1 MGAKTYVLVLR
12 QFPQEGT
19 EVEVRCG
26 HWPQV
31 GEEVPRSREEEED
44 GPDTCS
50 LRAAW
55 RHVRGWRFQPV
66 VTFREARVRLQV
78 VRRVGRAWIPFQEV
92 DSQQLNSN
100 GGVARGKHGL
110 CAWTGGQVLGH
121 MGKQELSYN
130 SVTKTSIQQT
140 SWKHL
145 PLSSFNLCQVIKM
158 QWEGR
163 KRRYLGEYLK
173 AHWGFTVFG
182 TWIETLDFSLVS
194 HFHS

>member
-1 MGAKTYVLVLR
+1 MRY
-12 QFPQEGT
+12 
-19 EVEVRCG
+19 G

-31 GEEVPRSREEEED
+31 GGEVPRSREEEEH
-44 GPDTCS
+44 GPDTRS

-55 RHVRGWRFQPV
+55 QHVRGGRSQPV
-66 VTFREARVRLQV
+66 VTFREAQVRLHV
-78 VRRVGRAWIPFQEV
+78 VRRVGMAWIPVQEA
-92 DSQQLNSN
+92 DSPQLTSN
-100 GGVARGKHGL
+100 GGVARRKHGL
-110 CAWTGGQVLGH
+110 SAWTGGQVLGH

-145 PLSSFNLCQVIKM
+145 PLSSSTLCQIIKM

-163 KRRYLGEYLK
+163 KRRDLGEYLK